1 MAHTLPRI
9 SPCRSILILVGIT
22 TIFLTFSPIR
32 PDAAETAETAKA
44 ACDYM
49 IFIDQNPLPR
59 ADFITMRNR
68 MYDLMLKQADPDVR
82 YRTQDSFS
90 ISQPKRQ
97 IDEMSQGCLGCHDEL
112 GAVKKYGSKSP
123 SGFSNIGM
131 SKIAEAHPVGLVY
144 EKRTLFRDNLKSSA
158 EFPLDVV
165 LVNGRISCITCH
177 DPLNSKGNHM
187 AGGNRS
193 ALCFVCH
200 NM

>member
-1 MAHTLPRI
+1 MAHTVPRFR
-9 SPCRSILILVGIT
+9 PCR
-22 TIFLTFSPIR
+22 IFLLAGIAAIFMTFSPVR
-32 PDAAETAETAKA
+32 PDAAEPAETAKF

-49 IFIDQNPLPR
+49 IFIDENPLAR
-59 ADFITMRNR
+59 ADFIAMRNR
-68 MYDLMLKQADPDVR
+68 MYEQMLKQADPDVR
-82 YRTQDSFS
+82 YRSQDPFS
-90 ISQPKRQ
+90 INQPKRQ
-97 IDEMSQGCLGCHDEL
+97 IDEMSQKCLGCHDEL

-123 SGFSNIGM
+123 SGFSNVGM
-131 SKIAEAHPVGLVY
+131 SRIAEAHPVGLVY

-158 EFPLDVV
+158 EFPPEVI

-193 ALCFVCH
+193 VLCFVCH